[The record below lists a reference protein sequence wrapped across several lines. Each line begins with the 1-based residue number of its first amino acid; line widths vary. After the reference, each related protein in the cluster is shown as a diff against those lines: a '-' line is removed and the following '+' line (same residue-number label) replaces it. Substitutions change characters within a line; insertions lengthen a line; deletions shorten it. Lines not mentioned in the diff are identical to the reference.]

1 MANKVGPLIKDART
15 KAGLS
20 QEKLAAKIAGF
31 SAADLSKAE
40 RGELIPTN
48 EQLKKIA
55 VATGVTQ
62 KSLLDAAKASA
73 PAKKTTTAAKTTT
86 AKTTTAAKKTT
97 TAKTATAAKK
107 TTTAAKKTTTAKTA
121 TAAKKTTTA
130 KTAAAAK
137 KTTTAK
143 TTMAKTTT
151 AAKTTAAK
159 KTAAKVPANANTS
172 IKVTTTEK
180 TLINT
185 YREAT
190 SNAKKAAMKVL
201 KGEVD
206 EKALSFILN
215 GTEGLVG
222 DGLGDLVSNLLG
234 GVLGGKREGE

>member
-97 TAKTATAAKK
+97 TAKTA
-107 TTTAAKKTTTAKTA
+107 
-121 TAAKKTTTA
+121 
-130 KTAAAAK
+130 AAAK

-143 TTMAKTTT
+143 TTTAKTTT